1 MMKKKYPVVI
11 LLLSVVI
18 LAAGC
23 TGPVSPGDTGTETTV
38 PVSPVS
44 TVPVT
49 TSVTQE
55 TLPDDTMSSPSLPE
69 IGVTTVATTRIASDN
84 PYLEYLNI
92 RKRTFVNPLPNCLMK
107 DAFPSLANDT
117 GYGITQ
123 VEPYLYAISEDDY
136 EHFLRKYTEG
146 GTENTRLKTLGAC
159 LGSATA
165 EPTWNFMELRV
176 VLDPTNF
183 SPANYTVTPNIWSDG
198 KIVARFPTTQRLVI
212 GEKVILTSYIPIRTD
227 EIDLIDTVAVT
238 YTRL

>member
-1 MMKKKYPVVI
+1 MTRCP
-11 LLLSVVI
+11 
-18 LAAGC
+18 
-23 TGPVSPGDTGTETTV
+23 
-38 PVSPVS
+38 
-44 TVPVT
+44 
-49 TSVTQE
+49 
-55 TLPDDTMSSPSLPE
+55 LPE
-69 IGVTTVATTRIASDN
+69 SGVTIMATTPIASDN

-92 RKRTFVNPLPNCLMK
+92 RKRTFVNPLPNTVMK
-107 DAFPSLANDT
+107 DAFLSLANDT
-117 GYGITQ
+117 GYGIIQ
-123 VEPYLYAISEDDY
+123 VKPYLYAISENEY

-146 GTENTRLKTLGAC
+146 VTENIRLKTLGVC
-159 LGSATA
+159 QGSATA
-165 EPTWNFMELRV
+165 EPTWNFMELRI

>member
-1 MMKKKYPVVI
+1 MMKEKYLIVI
-11 LLLSVVI
+11 LLLSAVI

-23 TGPVSPGDTGTETTV
+23 TGLVSTGATGTDTKV

-49 TSVTQE
+49 MSATRE
-55 TLPDDTMSSPSLPE
+55 TLPNGTISSDSLPE

-92 RKRTFVNPLPNCLMK
+92 RKRTFVNPLPNCLIK

-117 GYGITQ
+117 GYGIKQ
-123 VEPYLYAISEDDY
+123 VEPYLYAISEDEY

-146 GTENTRLKTLGAC
+146 GNENTRLKTLGVC
-159 LGSATA
+159 QGSATA
-165 EPTWNFMELRV
+165 EPTWNFMELRI

-183 SPANYTVTPNIWSDG
+183 SPANYTVTPNVWSDG

-212 GEKVILTSYIPIRTD
+212 GEKVILTSFIPIRTD
-227 EIDLIDTVAVT
+227 EVDLIDTVGVT